1 MNACHTATAL
11 ALLLSALCPALWPAR
26 VAAQPVAP
34 HAAPPLPQLPPV
46 PPPAFPAA
54 SPAPAA
60 PANPAAP
67 AAPAAALPPSSMAPF
82 TGEGR
87 SYTPGEFNAIE
98 ISGAAHVRFRQGEPD
113 GVFVEGDEDA
123 QKAVSLEV
131 RRGQLVIRP
140 SGGWKFWNNK
150 RVNVTVTARNLQR
163 VNISGAADLLAT
175 APVNL
180 ERLHISISGAGLA
193 RFDQLKAGQLNFH
206 VSGAGD
212 GQMAGQVGEL
222 SVSVSGRSEFRG
234 EDLMA
239 QTARVRVSGIAEV
252 KVWVVQELQVSV
264 SGVGTVDHWGGANV
278 QRSSA
283 GIARINSRGPKAAL
297 P

>member
-1 MNACHTATAL
+1 MNALFSATAL
-11 ALLLSALCPALWPAR
+11 ALLLPAL
-26 VAAQPVAP
+26 VAAQPAAP
-34 HAAPPLPQLPPV
+34 HAAPQAPPH
-46 PPPAFPAA
+46 AA
-54 SPAPAA
+54 PPAA
-60 PANPAAP
+60 PFAPPPAAP
-67 AAPAAALPPSSMAPF
+67 AAPAAPATPPAVAAPAAHALPSV
-82 TGEGR
+82 EGR

-98 ISGAAHVRFRQGEPD
+98 ISGAAHVRFRQGEVD

-150 RVNVTVTARNLQR
+150 RVVVTVTARNLQR
-163 VNISGAADLLAT
+163 VNISGAADLLAA

-212 GQMAGQVGEL
+212 GQMAGQVGDL
-222 SVSVSGRSEFRG
+222 SVTVSGRSDFRG

-239 QTARVRVSGIAEV
+239 QNARVRVSGIAEV
-252 KVWVVQELQVSV
+252 KVWAVQELQVSV
-264 SGVGTVDHWGGANV
+264 SGVGTVDHWGSANV
-278 QRSSA
+278 HRSSS
-283 GIARINSRGPKAAL
+283 GIARINSRGPKAPL

>member
-1 MNACHTATAL
+1 MNACQTATAL
-11 ALLLSALCPALWPAR
+11 ALLCSTLSTALWPAP
-26 VAAQPVAP
+26 VAAQPAAP

-46 PPPAFPAA
+46 PPPASPAA
-54 SPAPAA
+54 PPAPVAPATPAA
-60 PANPAAP
+60 PAVPAAV
-67 AAPAAALPPSSMAPF
+67 APAAATPPI

-222 SVSVSGRSEFRG
+222 SVSVSGRSDFRG

-264 SGVGTVDHWGGANV
+264 SGVGTVDHWGNANV

-283 GIARINSRGPKAAL
+283 GIARINSRGPKAPL